1 MTLREAAV
9 REWVLLSP
17 EARLALRRYVLHY
30 VIGCFALARCSA
42 GSALALRQ
50 VHLCPTKQRYCL
62 HEVQAKFER
71 QKDASPRY

>member
-30 VIGCFALARCSA
+30 VIGCFAPLALARYSA
-42 GSALALRQ
+42 GCALHCAYL
-50 VHLCPTKQRYCL
+50 P
-62 HEVQAKFER
+62 
-71 QKDASPRY
+71 

>member
-30 VIGCFALARCSA
+30 IIG
-42 GSALALRQ
+42 
-50 VHLCPTKQRYCL
+50 
-62 HEVQAKFER
+62 
-71 QKDASPRY
+71 